1 MKRFFKKVWDVIRTI
16 GLMIL
21 GILTMA
27 GYFFRWL
34 WQRLVIWVRDTKWV
48 RKTGKVIVKVFEIL
62 YIPIY
67 YTVYLV
73 SIVLRFLTCVCYFL
87 MFNPGRAWRAF
98 KFILK

>member
-1 MKRFFKKVWDVIRTI
+1 MKRFFKKVLNVIRVI

-21 GILTMA
+21 GILA
-27 GYFFRWL
+27 LVWYFFKWL
-34 WQRLVIWVRDTKWV
+34 WQRAVIWVRDTKWL

-67 YTVYLV
+67 YTVYAV
-73 SIVLRFLTCVCYFL
+73 SIILRFLTCICYVL

-98 KFILK
+98 KLILK

>member
-1 MKRFFKKVWDVIRTI
+1 MKRFFKKVWNAIQTI

-27 GYFFRWL
+27 GYFFKWL
-34 WQRLVIWVRDTKWV
+34 WQRLVIWVRGTKWV
-48 RKTGKVIVKVFEIL
+48 RKTGKVIVKIFEIL

-67 YTVYLV
+67 YAVYLV

-98 KFILK
+98 KLILK

>member
-1 MKRFFKKVWDVIRTI
+1 MKRFFKKVWNVIRTI

-21 GILTMA
+21 GVLFMIA
-27 GYFFRWL
+27 YFFKWL

-48 RKTGKVIVKVFEIL
+48 RKTGKVIVKMFEIL

-67 YTVYLV
+67 YLIYLV
-73 SIVLRFLTCVCYFL
+73 SIILRFLTCICYFL

-98 KFILK
+98 KLILK

>member
-1 MKRFFKKVWDVIRTI
+1 MKHINKKVWNTIRTI

-21 GILTMA
+21 GIFSMI
-27 GYFFRWL
+27 GYFFMWL

-48 RKTGKVIVKVFEIL
+48 RKTGKVIVKIFEIL

-67 YTVYLV
+67 YAVYLV
-73 SIVLRFLTCVCYFL
+73 SIVLRFLTCICYVF

-98 KFILK
+98 KLILK

>member
-1 MKRFFKKVWDVIRTI
+1 MKRFFKKVRNAIRTL

-21 GILTMA
+21 GILSMI
-27 GYFFRWL
+27 GYFFVWL

-48 RKTGKVIVKVFEIL
+48 RKTGKVIVKIFEIL

-67 YTVYLV
+67 YAVYIV
-73 SIVLRFLTCVCYFL
+73 SIALRFLTCICYFL

-98 KFILK
+98 KLILK

>member
-1 MKRFFKKVWDVIRTI
+1 MKHFFKKVWNVIQTI

-34 WQRLVIWVRDTKWV
+34 WQRLIIWIRDTKWI
-48 RKTGKVIVKVFEIL
+48 RKTGKVIVRIFEVL
-62 YIPIY
+62 YMPIY

-73 SIVLRFLTCVCYFL
+73 SIVLRFLTCICYLF

-98 KFILK
+98 KLILK

>member
-1 MKRFFKKVWDVIRTI
+1 MKRFFKKIWDVIRTI

-21 GILTMA
+21 GIFTMIW
-27 GYFFRWL
+27 YFFAWL

-48 RKTGKVIVKVFEIL
+48 RRVGKVFVKTFEIL
-62 YIPIY
+62 YTPIY

-73 SIVLRFLTCVCYFL
+73 SIVLRFLTCICYVF

-98 KFILK
+98 KLILK